1 MNFLNYRVYDVTKFL
16 DEHPGGEKILIRNA
30 GIDSTEEFEEIGHSS
45 DARELLKE
53 YLIGEL
59 QEADKKGTVDTGP
72 KSWASTSAGN
82 ENEGG
87 WIRWIFPVGIALLAL
102 IGYRTVFKL
111 IKLLISILTTADSSI
126 VQSS

>member
-1 MNFLNYRVYDVTKFL
+1 MNFLNDRVYDVTEFL

-45 DARELLKE
+45 DARELLQE

>member
-1 MNFLNYRVYDVTKFL
+1 MNFLNDRVYDVTKFL
-16 DEHPGGEKILIRNA
+16 DDHPGGEIILIRNA

-72 KSWASTSAGN
+72 KSWASTYAGN

-87 WIRWIFPVGIALLAL
+87 WTKWIFPVGIFLLAS
-102 IGYRTVFKL
+102 IGCRTAFK
-111 IKLLISILTTADSSI
+111 ITYFLLQLTAP
-126 VQSS
+126 